1 MKGDLEPLSFKADS
15 SKFPHPFLGLI
26 SPTLDN
32 VSVGTSH
39 GVRWK
44 VPRVDQDKAESFLT
58 GTGVKSVKERRKH
71 CIYQW
76 LKEEVGV
83 RILTQCLYSE
93 IQ

>member
-1 MKGDLEPLSFKADS
+1 M
-15 SKFPHPFLGLI
+15 
-26 SPTLDN
+26 
-32 VSVGTSH
+32 
-39 GVRWK
+39 
-44 VPRVDQDKAESFLT
+44 DQDKAESFLT